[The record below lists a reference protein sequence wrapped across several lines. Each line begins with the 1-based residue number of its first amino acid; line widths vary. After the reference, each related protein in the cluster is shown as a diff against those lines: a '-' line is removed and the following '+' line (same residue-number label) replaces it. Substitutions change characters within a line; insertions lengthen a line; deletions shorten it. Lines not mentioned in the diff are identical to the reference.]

1 MATGVLVERL
11 HCGPRDA
18 ARQLDA
24 LAAEAGTNPL
34 ELAAEIVD
42 QAAQDDLSLLTR
54 GLAAADAPAPDRNP
68 VRSSSPTERL
78 RTAEGGA
85 LAAADTQAVAD
96 SLLRYALAPLGAT
109 ALAVRSIGA
118 DAAESGRTTGRDRS
132 PSVPAAAGGSAERET
147 QRPDHQDE
155 DRHPPQHMYRE
166 ADTAQNQGQQEHQ
179 QKSTHRHPPSSKQRV
194 PASRRP
200 MPTAFPRSRSGRG

>member
-54 GLAAADAPAPDRNP
+54 L
-68 VRSSSPTERL
+68 
-78 RTAEGGA
+78 